1 MNTVPVKFME
11 LVYDLVHVS
20 KIKRLLERPCEIAH
34 DIHYSYGDFVHGR
47 PRAHRSDTM
56 AEMENLRRY
65 FYTNAVKLT
74 GVWGKVAER
83 FKAREFLTVAV
94 NFDEKQENHVQ
105 CLYDLWSSDLLLSP
119 AQLTP
124 LEFPNND
131 RSVIVDFHF
140 MQIAFRN
147 DEVRLIDLNDEV
159 QRKELQDFING
170 FQWDAAPRVVFHD
183 IHHRTAAMDKLAA
196 NFLKRASTVI
206 LRCSPAIQS
215 YFKQLP
221 HENFNRLSTLE
232 TDAFDLNDMIGIIE
246 NVNVRVLRF
255 VNARNPGPSF
265 PQQRNLVEE
274 LKRAW
279 TSRIRHGCQP
289 EVTIVIRTNGISTR
303 IAEETVR
310 FINWMGDGNHV
321 VTCPVSAE
329 YEWHFALVDYDNAQ
343 ITTNKRK

>member
-83 FKAREFLTVAV
+83 FK
-94 NFDEKQENHVQ
+94 
-105 CLYDLWSSDLLLSP
+105 
-119 AQLTP
+119 
-124 LEFPNND
+124 
-131 RSVIVDFHF
+131 
-140 MQIAFRN
+140 IAFRN